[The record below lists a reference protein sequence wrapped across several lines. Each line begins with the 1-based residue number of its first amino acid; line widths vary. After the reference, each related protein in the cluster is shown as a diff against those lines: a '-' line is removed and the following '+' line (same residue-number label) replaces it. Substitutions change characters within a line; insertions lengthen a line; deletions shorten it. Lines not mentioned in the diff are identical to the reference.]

1 MVLRKVHIM
10 YRVEENSLR
19 MSDINNIVKCLED
32 GNLYRL
38 DISDVDNRE
47 KINEII
53 VCPVCDHPVKIRN
66 VPGKSLH
73 YVHPNGKSH
82 SNESFEHYFT
92 KYFIAEHISSIRNN
106 MNIHLEKTFL
116 SGRRS
121 DIGVEKHVGQ
131 HSVWNN
137 IEVEYKNTD
146 VYDFLQKMKLLH
158 NDKVIIQWVLHS
170 DKFYSRGKNTLPKI
184 AEYIMR
190 FQHTLLTTRFHDDGT
205 LLIGTVVR
213 ENSGKF
219 AKEYIGANNFIIEES
234 PLEDCDYSPYIGI
247 ITPHMKQLYGW
258 GKNFDI
264 QSEESL
270 FEKDDS
276 FDDFY
281 TFFYPSFIY
290 PHGYQY
296 GIKTIPVYWMYLVY
310 RNFISHQVGES
321 FTIDDVVIFLQY
333 QGVNMS
339 KWSRKTI
346 EVFLD
351 HISNISLMCSNRVR
365 SHDGETVYTVT
376 SDKPADFFL
385 YSL

>member
-1 MVLRKVHIM
+1 MEIVNEKHLRQ
-10 YRVEENSLR
+10 
-19 MSDINNIVKCLED
+19 SDINNIIKDIRD
-32 GNLYRL
+32 GCLYRL
-38 DISDVDNRE
+38 EVEDIDN
-47 KINEII
+47 KDDIASYV
-53 VCPVCDHPVKIRN
+53 VCPVCESPVKIRYI
-66 VPGKSLH
+66 PGKALH
-73 YVHPNGKSH
+73 YVHPNGNAH

-92 KYFIAEHISSIRNN
+92 KYFIAEHISSIRND

-158 NDKVIIQWVLHS
+158 NDKVITQWILHY
-170 DKFYSRGKNTLPKI
+170 DKFHSREKNTLPKI

-190 FQHTLLTTRFHDDGT
+190 FQRTLLTTRFHDDGT

-213 ENSGKF
+213 EDSGKF

-270 FEKDDS
+270 FEQDES
-276 FDDFY
+276 FNDFSAL
-281 TFFYPSFIY
+281 FYPPFIY

-296 GIKTIPVYWMYLVY
+296 GIKTIPAYWMHLIY
-310 RNFISHQVGES
+310 RRFMFHQVGKS
-321 FTIDDVVIFLQY
+321 FTLDEIVKFLQHRDIR
-333 QGVNMS
+333 MS

-351 HISNISLMCSNRVR
+351 HIVNVSLMCSSRVR

-376 SDKPADFFL
+376 SDKPAEFFL

>member
-190 FQHTLLTTRFHDDGT
+190 FQRTLLTTRFHDDGT

-281 TFFYPSFIY
+281 TFFTHHLFTLMDINMVLRQS
-290 PHGYQY
+290 QY
-296 GIKTIPVYWMYLVY
+296 IGCTLYIEILFLIK
-310 RNFISHQVGES
+310 
-321 FTIDDVVIFLQY
+321 
-333 QGVNMS
+333 
-339 KWSRKTI
+339 
-346 EVFLD
+346 
-351 HISNISLMCSNRVR
+351 
-365 SHDGETVYTVT
+365 
-376 SDKPADFFL
+376 
-385 YSL
+385 

>member
-1 MVLRKVHIM
+1 M

-190 FQHTLLTTRFHDDGT
+190 FQRTLLTTRFHDDGT